1 MENQQS
7 TSMCC
12 FMLADSHGK
21 SIPPTLFT
29 PTYKL
34 ITRSIPGLKWIDIY
48 DSKLSVF
55 ALLSLAEI
63 QSSVSQ
69 ANSILFLVG
78 TNSVRVL
85 PANQVISQVE
95 RLISFVQ
102 QTFPHLHQSG
112 KISIVLTLPCFK
124 ITRRFRTEQSLLS
137 NINLYNEE
145 LKLLSSKMNFNIVD
159 FSVSCTHLANDN
171 MHIHFSVRHHI
182 MNSILNHFDQVI
194 NSLITTTTS
203 TTSEV
208 TPSPPILSST
218 STSDEEQS
226 CKKSKSRAVLDRK
239 NKKRFEQLKLKR
251 QQHTIK
257 RKIHYQWTAALIKIY
272 LQSLQVKFSR
282 IPPVHNRVLRIVFNN
297 QHEEDLAV
305 EQLGIDVFDEKHF
318 EDFINKNH

>member
-1 MENQQS
+1 
-7 TSMCC
+7 MCC

-21 SIPPTLFT
+21 SIPPTLVT

-55 ALLSLAEI
+55 ALLSLSEI

-102 QTFPHLHQSG
+102 QTFPHLHQPG
-112 KISIVLTLPCFK
+112 KISIVLTFPCFK
-124 ITRRFRTEQSLLS
+124 TTRTEQSLMS

-159 FSVSCTHLANDN
+159 FSISRTHLANDN
-171 MHIHFSVRHHI
+171 VHIHFSVRHHI
-182 MNSILNHFDQVI
+182 INSILNHFDQVI
-194 NSLITTTTS
+194 NSLITTTS
-203 TTSEV
+203 TTSEI
-208 TPSPPILSST
+208 TPSPPVLSST
-218 STSDEEQS
+218 STSDEEKS

-239 NKKRFEQLKLKR
+239 NKKRFKQLKLKR
-251 QQHTIK
+251 
-257 RKIHYQWTAALIKIY
+257 
-272 LQSLQVKFSR
+272 
-282 IPPVHNRVLRIVFNN
+282 
-297 QHEEDLAV
+297 
-305 EQLGIDVFDEKHF
+305 
-318 EDFINKNH
+318 